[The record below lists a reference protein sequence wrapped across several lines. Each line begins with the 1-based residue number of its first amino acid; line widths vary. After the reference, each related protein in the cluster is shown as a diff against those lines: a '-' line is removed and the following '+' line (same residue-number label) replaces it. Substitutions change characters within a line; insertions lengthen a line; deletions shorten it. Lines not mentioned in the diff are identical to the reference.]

1 MRISDWSSDVCSSD
15 LNLRSRKVAVGLPR
29 MVLTRA
35 LLNQASVQDAIGLL
49 RGASKAGGFHLSLA
63 QRGRPELYS
72 VEFNAM
78 GVAAQA
84 MQQAGLH
91 ANHVIHPEMTGFP
104 QVITDSSL
112 HRQQRGDALL
122 NGLRTD
128 PLTILAA
135 QSNAEFPIYQIGRAH
150 V

>member
-1 MRISDWSSDVCSSD
+1 M
-15 LNLRSRKVAVGLPR
+15 LRRPPR
-29 MVLTRA
+29 STRTDT
-35 LLNQASVQDAIGLL
+35 LFPYTTLFRSIGLL

-122 NGLRTD
+122 NGLRTH
-128 PLTILAA
+128 PLTILADQRSEEHTSEL
-135 QSNAEFPIYQIGRAH
+135 QSPMHNSSYSL
-150 V
+150 

>member
-1 MRISDWSSDVCSSD
+1 
-15 LNLRSRKVAVGLPR
+15 
-29 MVLTRA
+29 
-35 LLNQASVQDAIGLL
+35 
-49 RGASKAGGFHLSLA
+49 
-63 QRGRPELYS
+63 
-72 VEFNAM
+72 M
-78 GVAAQA
+78 GVSAQA

-128 PLTILAA
+128 PLTILAD
-135 QSNAEFPIYQIGRAH
+135 QSNAEFPIYRNAAEDSDNDNTMATADIHEIGRASCRER
-150 V
+150 VCQYE